1 MTKNKLNTGDLWFN
15 PSDPEKLV
23 VFIMVRIRLARGGVK
38 KKPYYRIVVADQRCK
53 RDGRY
58 LERIGFYN
66 PMVKENRFEID
77 AERLKHWLSV
87 GAQPSDRVG
96 KLMKLANIKV

>member
-1 MTKNKLNTGDLWFN
+1 
-15 PSDPEKLV
+15 
-23 VFIMVRIRLARGGVK
+23 MVRIRLARGGVK

-66 PMVKENRFEID
+66 PMVKENRFEIEV
-77 AERLKHWLSV
+77 ERLKHWLST

-96 KLMKLANIKV
+96 KLMKLANFKI

>member
-1 MTKNKLNTGDLWFN
+1 
-15 PSDPEKLV
+15 
-23 VFIMVRIRLARGGVK
+23 MVRIRLARGGAK

-77 AERLKHWLSV
+77 VERLKHWLST

-96 KLMKLANIKV
+96 KLMKLTNIGA

>member
-1 MTKNKLNTGDLWFN
+1 
-15 PSDPEKLV
+15 
-23 VFIMVRIRLARGGVK
+23 MVRIRLARGGVK
-38 KKPYYRIVVADQRCK
+38 KQPYYRVVVAAPRCK

-77 AERLKHWLSV
+77 SERLKYWLSV

-96 KLMKLANIKV
+96 KLMKLANIGA

>member
-1 MTKNKLNTGDLWFN
+1 
-15 PSDPEKLV
+15 
-23 VFIMVRIRLARGGVK
+23 MVRIRLARGGVK

-53 RDGRY
+53 RDGRH

-77 AERLKHWLSV
+77 EDRLKHWLSV
-87 GAQPSDRVG
+87 GAQPSDRVS
-96 KLMKLANIKV
+96 KLMKLANNKA

>member
-1 MTKNKLNTGDLWFN
+1 
-15 PSDPEKLV
+15 
-23 VFIMVRIRLARGGVK
+23 MVRIRLARGGAK

-66 PMVKENRFEID
+66 PMVKENRIEID
-77 AERLKHWLSV
+77 TERLTHWLSV
-87 GAQPSDRVG
+87 GAKPSDRVG

>member
-1 MTKNKLNTGDLWFN
+1 
-15 PSDPEKLV
+15 
-23 VFIMVRIRLARGGVK
+23 MVRIRLARGGAK
-38 KKPYYRIVVADQRCK
+38 KKPYYRIVVAAQRCK

-66 PMVKENRFEID
+66 PMVKENRIEID

-96 KLMKLANIKV
+96 KLMKLESIKV

>member
-1 MTKNKLNTGDLWFN
+1 
-15 PSDPEKLV
+15 
-23 VFIMVRIRLARGGVK
+23 MVRIRLARGGAK

-66 PMVKENRFEID
+66 PMVKENRIEID

-96 KLMKLANIKV
+96 KLMKLANIEV

>member
-1 MTKNKLNTGDLWFN
+1 
-15 PSDPEKLV
+15 
-23 VFIMVRIRLARGGVK
+23 MVRIRLARGGAK

-66 PMVKENRFEID
+66 PMVKEILKLKGDVELVTPGSLPNDGKVID
-77 AERLKHWLSV
+77 DQRTF
-87 GAQPSDRVG
+87 D
-96 KLMKLANIKV
+96 

>member
-1 MTKNKLNTGDLWFN
+1 
-15 PSDPEKLV
+15 
-23 VFIMVRIRLARGGVK
+23 MVRIRLARGGAK

-66 PMVKENRFEID
+66 PMVKENRIEFD
-77 AERLKHWLSV
+77 TERLKHWLSV
-87 GAQPSDRVG
+87 GAQPSDRVS
-96 KLMKLANIKV
+96 KLMKLANI